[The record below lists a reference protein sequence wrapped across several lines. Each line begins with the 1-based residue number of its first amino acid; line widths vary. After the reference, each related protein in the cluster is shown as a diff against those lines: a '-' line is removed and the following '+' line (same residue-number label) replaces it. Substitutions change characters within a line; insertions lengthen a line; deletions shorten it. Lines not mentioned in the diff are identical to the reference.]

1 MKKSTIRWVIITI
14 TFVISLVLS
23 FIFLNK
29 GTTDM
34 TVNMS
39 MPSLPVAYIN
49 IDGYK
54 VNEMHGYTTRMES
67 STLRDSVTPIGDDR
81 AVSFIIDKYETGIT
95 GLSVEVRS
103 ADGNRLIE
111 DTPIILY
118 NDYNNTLETTVFLKD
133 LIDEGREYNL
143 TLVLKLTDGRSVFYY
158 TKIVQNEEANV
169 AQKVAFA
176 TDFCNKT
183 FNKDNIKEL
192 STYMESNSDG
202 DNTTLAHVDIHSSM
216 NQVTW
221 ANLKP
226 IIQDDIA
233 VTIEE
238 IGKTMASLELRYMVK
253 IKEEND
259 VHYYNVTEYYRIR
272 ITNQRTYLLSFNR
285 KMSEIL
291 QMDSNKFVNDK
302 IVFGIQSNPM
312 QVVESAGGDIL
323 VFENDGRLYCYNAVD
338 NKLVR
343 LFAFY
348 DSAEDDYRCR
358 YRGSD
363 VKILNVEE
371 NGNVAFMVYGY
382 MCRGTHEGEVGAE
395 VFYYDSVL
403 NTIEEQVFLPYY
415 GYEEILKFDMEKLSY
430 LNSSGNAYVFF
441 DGVVYKVMPK
451 ERKYSVVASNINEDT
466 FFVSKSGRTIVWQEK
481 NEKDMNDIRSD
492 LTVMS
497 LMTGITNTVSKGASE
512 YVKPIG
518 FMNEDLIYGI
528 SEKKDLI
535 HNRLGDITV
544 PMNRVIIQ
552 SEKGDVLKEYSEN
565 GIYVTGGT
573 IEANQITLER
583 IRKNPDTGEYIYIE
597 DDHITNNATVDAG
610 KNNLMTVV
618 TENYEKIVQMQLKS
632 MADPKTMK
640 MLTPM
645 EVIYEGGRSVELKS
659 VEDKERFI
667 VYGDGVVEGIY
678 DKPAKAVACAYDIRG
693 TVIDIYGNE
702 IYRRGETVSR
712 NQIMAIGEAST
723 TETKNSLT
731 VCLDTMLRLQ
741 GISRNTE
748 YMLDKGDSVYDV
760 LSKNLNNVYVLNLT
774 GCSMDMMLYYVN
786 LDIPVLAIRNDG
798 STLLIIGFNEQNI
811 VVMDPN
817 EGTIYKIGMNDSR
830 EMFEMSGNKF
840 MTYSIRYDEKPA
852 VTY

>member
-1 MKKSTIRWVIITI
+1 MRKATLRWMVIIA
-14 TFVISLVLS
+14 TFIIALVIS
-23 FIFLNK
+23 FIFLNQ

-34 TVNMS
+34 TIDMS
-39 MPSLPVAYIN
+39 EPSLPVAYIN

-54 VNEMHGYTTRMES
+54 VNEMHGYTTRMDS
-67 STLRDSVTPIGDDR
+67 STLRDSVTPIGEDR
-81 AVSFIIDKYETGIT
+81 AVSFVIDKYGAGIS

-143 TLVLKLTDGRSVFYY
+143 TLVLKLSDGRSVFYY

-169 AQKVAFA
+169 AEKVAFA

-192 STYMESNSDG
+192 STYMESNSEG
-202 DNTTLAHVDIHSSM
+202 DNTTLAKVDIHSSM
-216 NQVTW
+216 SQLTW
-221 ANLKP
+221 ANLNP
-226 IIQDDIA
+226 IIQGDIA

-253 IKEEND
+253 IREETED
-259 VHYYNVTEYYRIR
+259 HYYNVTEYYRIR

-285 KMSEIL
+285 LMNEIL
-291 QMDSNKFVNDK
+291 EINSDKFINDK
-302 IVFGIQSNPM
+302 IVFGIQHSDIQM
-312 QVVESAGGDIL
+312 VESAGGDIL
-323 VFENDGRLYCYNAVD
+323 VFEDDGRLYCYNATD

-348 DSAEDDYRCR
+348 DNAHDDYRSR

-395 VFYYDSVL
+395 IFYYDSVL
-403 NTIEEQVFLPYY
+403 NTIEEQVFLPYT
-415 GYEEILKFDMEKLSY
+415 GYEEILKFDLEKLSY

-441 DGVVYKVMPK
+441 DGVVYKVIPK
-451 ERKYSVVASNINEDT
+451 ERKYTVIASNINEDT

-481 NEKDMNDIRSD
+481 NDKDMNDISSE

-497 LMTGITNTVSKGASE
+497 LMTGITSTVTKNASE

-528 SEKKDLI
+528 SEKRDLI
-535 HNRLGDITV
+535 YNRLGDITV

-583 IRKNPDTGEYIYIE
+583 LRKNPDIGEYLYIA
-597 DDHITNNATVDAG
+597 DDHITNNSSVDEG
-610 KNNLMTVV
+610 KNNIMTVV
-618 TENYEKIVQMQLKS
+618 TENYEKIVQVQLKS
-632 MADPKTMK
+632 IADPKTMK
-640 MLTPM
+640 ALTPK
-645 EVIYEGGRSVELKS
+645 EVIYEGGRNVVLRS

-678 DKPAKAVACAYDIRG
+678 DKQAKAVACAYEIRG
-693 TVIDIYGNE
+693 TVMDIYGNE

-712 NQIMAIGEAST
+712 NQIMAISEASVT
-723 TETKNSLT
+723 DTKNSLA
-731 VCLDTMLRLQ
+731 VCLDTMLKLQ

-760 LSKNLNNVYVLNLT
+760 LSKNLSNVYVLNLT
-774 GCSMDMMLYYVN
+774 GCGMDMMLYYVN
-786 LDIPVLAIRNDG
+786 LDIPVLALRSDG
-798 STLLIIGFNEQNI
+798 SALLIIGFNEQNI
-811 VVMDPN
+811 VVLDPN

-830 EMFEMSGNKF
+830 EMFENSGNKF